1 MVSLFY
7 WVFQSTMTKSKEI
20 DKYNIDEWIRRF
32 NPNKRILTGR
42 SYLFIKRLFD
52 VTVVL
57 LASPFWVP
65 VLLLVALLVWVDSPG
80 APVMFFQH
88 RTGRNGKRFKMYKF
102 RSMVPNAEELKQKY
116 MHLNELQWPDFKI
129 TNDPRVT
136 RVGRILR
143 KTSLDELPQ
152 LLNIL
157 KGDMSLVGPRPTS
170 FAANT
175 YKLWH
180 TERLDVDPGMTG
192 LWQVVGRGEME
203 FDDRLR
209 LDIAYIEKRSIL
221 LDIYILILTVYAVFK
236 QRGTH

>member
-1 MVSLFY
+1 
-7 WVFQSTMTKSKEI
+7 MTKSKEI
-20 DKYNIDEWIRRF
+20 DKYNSDEWIRRF
-32 NPNKRILTGR
+32 NPNKRILTGK
-42 SYLFIKRLFD
+42 SYLFIKRIFD
-52 VTVVL
+52 VAVVL

-65 VLLLVALLVWVDSPG
+65 VLVLVGALVWIDSPG
-80 APVMFFQH
+80 APVMFFQY

-170 FAANT
+170 FAADT

-192 LWQVVGRGEME
+192 LWQVFGRGELE

-221 LDIYILILTVYAVFK
+221 LDINILLMTVYAVVK